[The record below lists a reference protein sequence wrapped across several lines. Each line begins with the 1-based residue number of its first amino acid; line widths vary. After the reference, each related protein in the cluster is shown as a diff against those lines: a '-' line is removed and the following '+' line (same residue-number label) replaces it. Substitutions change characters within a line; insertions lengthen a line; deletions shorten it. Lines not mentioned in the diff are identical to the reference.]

1 MKDKSK
7 TEHTSAKKYTV
18 TEEYTNTRLDNCLIS
33 KLKYLPKSKIYS
45 IIRKGEVRVNGSR
58 CKHDIRLKVGDI
70 IRIPPHNTEKKNSF
84 LPSNSMVGILKKN
97 IIYHHENIL
106 IINKP
111 VGLASHGGSGIRLGL
126 IEAIR
131 QIDKEY
137 KNAHL
142 VHRLDRET
150 SGCIVLA
157 LKRSVLR
164 NLNEEFREG
173 RVEKKYLAVVK
184 GEWPVNLSL
193 VKSNLKKNVLRSGE
207 REVQIHS
214 DGKESKTRF
223 NLIKKN
229 KELSL
234 IECELFTGRTHQIR
248 VQTSNLGYP
257 ILGDKKYGDS
267 EINDKFKQKGLNRM
281 LLHATSINFP
291 KFEIFCKSQ
300 EPPIFKK
307 IMLNS

>member
-7 TEHTSAKKYTV
+7 TEYTPVKKYTV
-18 TEEYTNTRLDNCLIS
+18 TEEYSNTRLDNCLIS
-33 KLKYLPKSKIYS
+33 KLKNLPKSKIYS

-58 CKHDIRLKVGDI
+58 CKHDKRLKEGDI
-70 IRIPPHNTEKKNSF
+70 IRIPPYNLEKKNSF
-84 LPSNSMVGILKKN
+84 LPSNSLVDILKKN
-97 IIYHHENIL
+97 IIYNQENIL

-111 VGLASHGGSGIRLGL
+111 VGLASHGGSGISLGL

-184 GEWPVNLSL
+184 GEWPGNLNL
-193 VKSNLKKNVLRSGE
+193 VKSNLKKNILRSGE

-223 NLIKKN
+223 NLVKKN
-229 KELSL
+229 KDLSL
-234 IECELFTGRTHQIR
+234 IECELVTGRTHQIR

-267 EINDKFKQKGLNRM
+267 VINNKFKQKGLNRM
-281 LLHATSINFP
+281 LLHAKSITFP
-291 KFEIFCKSQ
+291 KFQIFCKSQ

-307 IMLNS
+307 IMSNS